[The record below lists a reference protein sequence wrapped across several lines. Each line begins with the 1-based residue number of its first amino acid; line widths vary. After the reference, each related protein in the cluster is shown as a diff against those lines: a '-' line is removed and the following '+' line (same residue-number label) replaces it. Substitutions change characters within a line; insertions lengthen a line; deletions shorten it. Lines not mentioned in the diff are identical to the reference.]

1 MTITNWHGSQTCR
14 RQFIGAEMSP
24 YSTFSL
30 AALCAGLAAAPAAAQ
45 DVFTLDELVFSASLT
60 DVERDRTGVTAQVIS
75 EEQLR
80 DAGNIQL
87 SSFLARQP
95 GISVTQNG
103 GLGGSTTVRLRGAG
117 PQFTAVY
124 IDGILVNDPT
134 ATNAQFNGF
143 SSLSTS
149 SVERVEIIRGSQS
162 AIYGGS
168 AVAGVISITTQN
180 SPNENTT
187 GAQQSYQLEV
197 GSYGTV
203 IGSYNYAERFG
214 DLSLSFGI
222 NATRSDGFSAAE
234 ENNGN
239 TEGETFRGNG
249 QNFMIS
255 YDMSP
260 NVTIGINGFREASRG
275 EFDEFALGGPV
286 DGTVGDETNQYRQT
300 GLRGFARWQTQT
312 WDHEF
317 SLAEMNIDRSSQS
330 LTTAPG
336 GSPFSSS
343 LRGTRQTASYQA
355 TTNSI
360 RNLNLTLGAEIRE
373 ESAQSNSTS
382 GAIVPVTTH
391 AGFAEGIW
399 SPRENFDLSLGLRY
413 EEYST
418 FGDQTSARIAA
429 AFRPTDQ
436 LTLRASYADGFRAP
450 SLSESLWQFDI
461 FGGQYVGNSDLRPE
475 SSESAELGLAY
486 EFQSGSMIEATVFQL
501 EIEDFIRYQGCT
513 YVGST
518 CAVGS
523 QATSINTA
531 GTTTFK
537 GLELAASV
545 PITDRATL
553 STTYIYTDARE
564 QSGIRVIRVPYNT
577 FTLGLDA
584 ELAADWQFAGTMRH
598 VDNLLDRATVI
609 GDNYTVFDATLSHQM
624 TDSTELYFRVE
635 NLTDHQYQTT
645 RGYGTSDRAFYFGIR
660 GTF

>member
-1 MTITNWHGSQTCR
+1 MRPS
-14 RQFIGAEMSP
+14 
-24 YSTFSL
+24 STLSL
-30 AALCAGLAAAPAAAQ
+30 AALCAGLAATPLAAQ
-45 DVFTLDELVFSASLT
+45 NVFILDELVFSASLT
-60 DVERDRTGVTAQVIS
+60 DVARDRTGVTTQVIT
-75 EEQLR
+75 EDELR
-80 DAGNIQL
+80 DAGNVQL

-103 GLGGSTTVRLRGAG
+103 GIGGTTTVRLRGAG

-149 SVERVEIIRGSQS
+149 SIKRVEIIRGSQS
-162 AIYGGS
+162 ALYGGS

-180 SPNENTT
+180 SATEFES
-187 GAQQSYQLEV
+187 GAQQSYQLET

-203 IGSYNYAERFG
+203 IGSYNYTERFD
-214 DLSLSFGI
+214 DLSLSFGV
-222 NATRSDGFSAAE
+222 NAARSDGFSAAE

-239 TEGETFRGNG
+239 SEADSFRSNG

-255 YDMSP
+255 YDLSP
-260 NVTIGINGFREASRG
+260 SITIGINGFREASRG
-275 EFDEFALGGPV
+275 EFDEFANGGPV

-300 GLRGFARWQTQT
+300 GLRAFAQWQTQS

-317 SLAEMNIDRSSQS
+317 SLAEMNVDRSLESV
-330 LTTAPG
+330 
-336 GSPFSSS
+336 GSFASSFK
-343 LRGTRQTASYQA
+343 GTRQTASYQA
-355 TTNSI
+355 TTDRI
-360 RNLNLTLGAEIRE
+360 RNLNLTLGAEFRE
-373 ESAQSNSTS
+373 ESARSNSTS
-382 GAIVPVTTH
+382 GAITPVTTH

-399 SPRENFDLSLGLRY
+399 SPRVDFDLSLGLRY

-450 SLSESLWQFDI
+450 SLSESIWQFDI
-461 FGGQYVGNSDLRPE
+461 FGGQYVGNSNLRPE

-486 EFQSGSMIEATVFQL
+486 EFQSGSMIEATLFQL
-501 EIEDFIRYQGCT
+501 KIEDFIRYEDCT
-513 YVGST
+513 RVGGV
-518 CAVGS
+518 CAGGS
-523 QATSINTA
+523 QATSINAT

-537 GLELAASV
+537 GLELAASA
-545 PITDRATL
+545 PITERATL
-553 STTYIYTDARE
+553 SATYIYTDARE
-564 QSGIRVIRVPYNT
+564 QSGIRVTRVPYNT
-577 FTLGLDA
+577 FTLGVDA
-584 ELAADWQFAGTMRH
+584 EIGADWQFAGTMRH

-609 GDNYTVFDATLSHQM
+609 GDNYTVFDTTLSRQIREN
-624 TDSTELYFRVE
+624 TELYFRVE

-645 RGYGTSDRAFYFGIR
+645 RGYGTSDRAFYIGVR